1 MTIWVPTK
9 KNKLPPKKKSR
20 TFLWSWKMWKIR
32 QIMKNQAMQK
42 EEVDSVV
49 ITDLRKIIKPV
60 IHEDNLVIHEE

>member
-1 MTIWVPTK
+1 
-9 KNKLPPKKKSR
+9 
-20 TFLWSWKMWKIR
+20 
-32 QIMKNQAMQK
+32 MKNQAMQK

>member
-1 MTIWVPTK
+1 MVILIK
-9 KNKLPPKKKSR
+9 AK
-20 TFLWSWKMWKIR
+20 
-32 QIMKNQAMQK
+32 AMQK